1 MAGVEHSLTF
11 QIAGKLASS
20 LPQAFSSAGGLV
32 GGLSSKLSEL
42 EAEASQVGALVNHR
56 KAVLK
61 ASAAYRQAKAKLDD
75 LKSEMSRVGV
85 PTKKMTV
92 AHQKAKDAVER
103 CSVKLEAEKRKLDRI
118 PGAAASAESSIVTLK
133 KRQKRTWRPDRR
145 DEA

>member
-11 QIAGKLASS
+11 QLAGKLASS

-61 ASAAYRQAKAKLDD
+61 ASAAYRQAKAKLDE
-75 LKSEMSRVGV
+75 LESEMSRVGV
-85 PTKKMTV
+85 PTKKMAV

-103 CSVKLEAEKRKLDRI
+103 CSVKLEAEKQKE
-118 PGAAASAESSIVTLK
+118 AAK
-133 KRQKRTWRPDRR
+133 
-145 DEA
+145 